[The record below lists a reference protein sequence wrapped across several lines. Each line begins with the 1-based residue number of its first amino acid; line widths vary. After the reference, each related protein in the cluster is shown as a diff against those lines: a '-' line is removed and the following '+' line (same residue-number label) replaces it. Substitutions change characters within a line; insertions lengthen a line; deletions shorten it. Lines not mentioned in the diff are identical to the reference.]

1 MYHFIWHTYCDWYIE
16 FAKIHFQNS
25 SKETEE
31 TKKVAIWVFVQIL
44 KMAHPIMPFITER
57 LWSFI
62 NKDSSF
68 LMNELFTKFQINNQF
83 NASQIYFKKLI
94 QVISTVR
101 NFRSELNVPYKELI
115 DINFSNNDNDFIKFL
130 HIYENELIRLLK
142 LKRISF
148 DAKTDKILG
157 AAYLVVEKT
166 TLTIPLKNI
175 VDTKKEIQKLQ
186 IKKQKEISNFNQ
198 LENKL
203 KNSAFINNASEEVIE
218 KFKKQSIDIKSS
230 IEKIDQIIDTI
241 NR

>member
-1 MYHFIWHTYCDWYIE
+1 
-16 FAKIHFQNS
+16 
-25 SKETEE
+25 
-31 TKKVAIWVFVQIL
+31 
-44 KMAHPIMPFITER
+44 
-57 LWSFI
+57 
-62 NKDSSF
+62 
-68 LMNELFTKFQINNQF
+68 
-83 NASQIYFKKLI
+83 LI

-115 DINFSNNDNDFIKFL
+115 DINFSNNDKDFIKFL
-130 HIYENELIRLLK
+130 HSYENELKRLLK
-142 LKRISF
+142 LNRISF
-148 DAKTDKILG
+148 EEKSDKIIG

-175 VDTKKEIQKLQ
+175 VDAKKEIEKLQ
-186 IKKQKEISNFNQ
+186 IKKQKEISNFNK

-203 KNSAFINNASEEVIE
+203 KNSAFMNNASEEVIE